1 MHIGKI
7 TENGLKILKEKDY
20 FRKNESTWEDI
31 CDRTYQE
38 DDLYGDTYPIYLCE
52 NCFNELW

>member
-1 MHIGKI
+1 MGKI

-31 CDRTYQE
+31 CDRIIKT
-38 DDLYGDTYPIYLCE
+38 GF
-52 NCFNELW
+52 CFNKLW